1 MKDINKLLEERKG
14 NLQETLNAIQSLQSQ
29 LQQAQEQA
37 LILKG
42 AIAQLE
48 ELNKDIEEESC
59 INNALYNLFA
69 LFSKQF
75 QTFISKCKSGR
86 HKPITQLPTSIFS
99 DC

>member
-14 NLQETLNAIQSLQSQ
+14 NLQETLNAIQSLQQQ

-48 ELNKDIEEESC
+48 ELNKDIEEESTD
-59 INNALYNLFA
+59 
-69 LFSKQF
+69 KE
-75 QTFISKCKSGR
+75 
-86 HKPITQLPTSIFS
+86 
-99 DC
+99 

>member
-14 NLQETLNAIQSLQSQ
+14 NLQETLNAIQSLQQQ

-48 ELNKDIEEESC
+48 ELNKEDVEEESTD
-59 INNALYNLFA
+59 
-69 LFSKQF
+69 KE
-75 QTFISKCKSGR
+75 
-86 HKPITQLPTSIFS
+86 
-99 DC
+99 

>member
-14 NLQETLNAIQSLQSQ
+14 NLQETLNAIQSLQQQ

-48 ELNKDIEEESC
+48 ELNKEDVEESTD
-59 INNALYNLFA
+59 
-69 LFSKQF
+69 KE
-75 QTFISKCKSGR
+75 
-86 HKPITQLPTSIFS
+86 
-99 DC
+99 

>member
-14 NLQETLNAIQSLQSQ
+14 NLQETLNTIQSLQQQ

-48 ELNKDIEEESC
+48 ELNKEDVEEESTD
-59 INNALYNLFA
+59 
-69 LFSKQF
+69 KE
-75 QTFISKCKSGR
+75 
-86 HKPITQLPTSIFS
+86 
-99 DC
+99 

>member
-37 LILKG
+37 LIFKG

-48 ELNKDIEEESC
+48 ELNKEDVEEDSTDKE
-59 INNALYNLFA
+59 
-69 LFSKQF
+69 
-75 QTFISKCKSGR
+75 
-86 HKPITQLPTSIFS
+86 
-99 DC
+99 

>member
-1 MKDINKLLEERKG
+1 MKDINKLVEERKG

-48 ELNKDIEEESC
+48 ELNKEDIEEESTD
-59 INNALYNLFA
+59 
-69 LFSKQF
+69 KE
-75 QTFISKCKSGR
+75 
-86 HKPITQLPTSIFS
+86 
-99 DC
+99 

>member
-1 MKDINKLLEERKG
+1 MKDINKLLKERKG

-48 ELNKDIEEESC
+48 ELNKDIEEESTD
-59 INNALYNLFA
+59 
-69 LFSKQF
+69 KE
-75 QTFISKCKSGR
+75 
-86 HKPITQLPTSIFS
+86 
-99 DC
+99 